1 MMTTPVVFLIII
13 AAMIFGFVV
22 GRISKGKQHGV
33 FVLDDSD
40 DADARWTLQL
50 FVDPDD
56 LPNGKN
62 AHFKVIH
69 ENQRSCE

>member
-1 MMTTPVVFLIII
+1 MDILSYVLI
-13 AAMIFGFVV
+13 AFVSLCVGIFI
-22 GRISKGKQHGV
+22 GRMSKYKQHGI
-33 FVLDDSD
+33 FVVDDSES
-40 DADARWTLQL
+40 AETRWTLRL

-69 ENQRSCE
+69 ETKGSCE

>member
-1 MMTTPVVFLIII
+1 MDILSYVLI
-13 AAMIFGFVV
+13 AFASLCVGIFI
-22 GRISKGKQHGV
+22 GRISKYKQHGV
-33 FVLDDSD
+33 FIMNDSEN
-40 DADARWTLQL
+40 AETRWTLRL

-69 ENQRSCE
+69 ETQGSCE

>member
-1 MMTTPVVFLIII
+1 MDILSYVLI
-13 AAMIFGFVV
+13 GFVSLCV
-22 GRISKGKQHGV
+22 GIFIGRMSKCKQHGI
-33 FVLDDSD
+33 FVVDDSEN
-40 DADARWTLQL
+40 AETRWTLRL

>member
-1 MMTTPVVFLIII
+1 MITQIII
-13 AAMIFGFVV
+13 ISAVVGLLFGFIL
-22 GRISKGKQHGV
+22 GRISKVKQHGI
-33 FVLDDSD
+33 FVLDDSE
-40 DADARWTLQL
+40 DAEARWTLKL

-69 ENQRSCE
+69 KSQRSCE

>member
-1 MMTTPVVFLIII
+1 MISQIAIIFAVAGLII
-13 AAMIFGFVV
+13 GFVL
-22 GRISKGKQHGV
+22 GRVSKSKQHGI
-33 FVLDDSD
+33 FVLDDSE
-40 DADARWTLQL
+40 DAEARWTLRL

-69 ENQRSCE
+69 EAQRSCE

>member
-1 MMTTPVVFLIII
+1 MISQIII
-13 AAMIFGFVV
+13 IFAGAVFIIGFVL
-22 GRISKGKQHGV
+22 GRISKSKQHGV
-33 FVLDDSD
+33 FVLDDSE
-40 DADARWTLQL
+40 DAEVRWTLRL

-69 ENQRSCE
+69 ETQRSCE